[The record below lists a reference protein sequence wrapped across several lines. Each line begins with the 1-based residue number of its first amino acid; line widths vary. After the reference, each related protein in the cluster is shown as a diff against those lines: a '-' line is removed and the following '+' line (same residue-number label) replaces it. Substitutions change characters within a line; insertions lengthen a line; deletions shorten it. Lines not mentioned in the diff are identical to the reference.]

1 MINFNWYKFS
11 ELTVEKL
18 YAVLA
23 LRSDIFVV
31 EQHCPYLDP
40 DGKDIFALHLLGME
54 KDSLVAYIRL
64 FPPTDIEN
72 YIVFGRVVT
81 ARSARKRG
89 YGKKLIQELLTY
101 CDANFPETIIKCSAQ
116 YYLKQFYE
124 GFGFKAYGDIYEEDG
139 IPHIAMQKR
148 FRIRLVKLTSLT
160 PS

>member
-1 MINFNWYKFS
+1 MINFNWYTFS
-11 ELTVEKL
+11 TLTTKQL

-40 DGKDIFALHLLGME
+40 DGKDIFALHLLGIASD
-54 KDSLVAYIRL
+54 DSLVAYLRL

-72 YIVFGRVVT
+72 YLVFGRVVT
-81 ARSARKRG
+81 ARSARSKG

-101 CDANFPETIIKCSAQ
+101 CDDNFPGISIKCSAQ

-124 GFGFKAYGDIYEEDG
+124 NFGFKVCGKVYEEDG
-139 IPHIAMQKR
+139 IPHIAMER
-148 FRIRLVKLTSLT
+148 NL
-160 PS
+160 